1 MKKLI
6 ILVAVVMGLFVGM
19 GVIGE
24 ASADPV
30 MFRDTV
36 PNFEVI
42 DNILVTNEQL
52 RVSRYE
58 LGRYV
63 SVENWLDGIGTAVNT
78 MVWFAWAF

>member
-1 MKKLI
+1 M
-6 ILVAVVMGLFVGM
+6 VVGLSINLGT
-19 GVIGE
+19 ISE

-30 MFRDTV
+30 MFRDTA

-52 RVSRYE
+52 RISRYE

-63 SVENWLDGIGTAVNT
+63 SVENWLDGIGAAVNT